1 MLRQPPAERS
11 WHLNAGLPRTG
22 DFITSDIVA
31 NPLLEQLVVALLGG
45 SGGTGGSDGGGAS
58 AQVGGGHDDG
68 RPFMSFCMANTN
80 ATVDSSGARREGS
93 DTQALHADGPWA
105 FPDADSA
112 ATATAGGRAC
122 CWPHRATALV
132 VNFGTEDVGPHNGG
146 TEIWP
151 GSHTVED
158 VLPIRSRPP
167 PPPPPPLPAGQ
178 AASAPPPPPP
188 PTMESL
194 GERRRQAGHPPVCAA
209 IPRGAVLL
217 RDVRLWREWR
227 EPLRR
232 RSSRMPDFSLASPP
246 LTYLPLLL

>member
-1 MLRQPPAERS
+1 VLRQPPAERS

-112 ATATAGGRAC
+112 AAATAGGRAC

-146 TEIWP
+146 TAIWIAH
-151 GSHTVED
+151 GGGRASDT
-158 VLPIRSRPP
+158 LP
-167 PPPPPPLPAGQ
+167 PA
-178 AASAPPPPPP
+178 AAAAAP
-188 PTMESL
+188 
-194 GERRRQAGHPPVCAA
+194 A
-209 IPRGAVLL
+209 PRGAGCLCAAAAAAAHHGVARGAAAPGRPPACL
-217 RDVRLWREWR
+217 RGD
-227 EPLRR
+227 P
-232 RSSRMPDFSLASPP
+232 SRGGAAA
-246 LTYLPLLL
+246 